1 MREYTG
7 ILGPYVRQGGSKR
20 INQIAERELGSMGG
34 RHYQNNSFM
43 KCLASEGYSGGY
55 NYYYSEPPFLPS
67 LSPISFYKSE
77 PHTNSLTSAPTLCTE
92 KPLCLSGC

>member
-43 KCLASEGYSGGY
+43 KCLASEG
-55 NYYYSEPPFLPS
+55 
-67 LSPISFYKSE
+67 
-77 PHTNSLTSAPTLCTE
+77 
-92 KPLCLSGC
+92 